1 MVCSVVIVGFARPRN
16 VAVARATSLGDA
28 VSDDTA
34 RVWSVGGDV
43 SFVVEAVVVMVVVG
57 EVTDE
62 VLLLITLLAPESK
75 VFRPAQNS
83 SSRALYTGAYQEYEY
98 CLRDAPADVIVPTAS
113 DESLTFVVCGL
124 VLHGRIG
131 CRVTATTLIIIMM
144 YTTRR
149 VASEVRLRL
158 LFASEDVDDVNV
170 LGNSFLVNTS
180 ELLFLCKYI
189 ERSLSLTVASIFVS
203 SGSVS
208 DNGRLIM
215 QSFFLYEGNEAVSA
229 GKFITKFS
237 APSSNKQ
244 LTKELARQYGKLML
258 CKILIFRAILKV
270 YVSLKAMAHYEKITK

>member
-1 MVCSVVIVGFARPRN
+1 
-16 VAVARATSLGDA
+16 
-28 VSDDTA
+28 
-34 RVWSVGGDV
+34 
-43 SFVVEAVVVMVVVG
+43 
-57 EVTDE
+57 
-62 VLLLITLLAPESK
+62 
-75 VFRPAQNS
+75 
-83 SSRALYTGAYQEYEY
+83 
-98 CLRDAPADVIVPTAS
+98 
-113 DESLTFVVCGL
+113 
-124 VLHGRIG
+124 
-131 CRVTATTLIIIMM
+131 MM

-149 VASEVRLRL
+149 VIVASEVRLKL

-237 APSSNKQ
+237 APSSKNIWNINCNFFQ
-244 LTKELARQYGKLML
+244 SSPYSMSN
-258 CKILIFRAILKV
+258 I
-270 YVSLKAMAHYEKITK
+270 YNN